1 MLYLSA
7 IGRLPRL
14 RIHAGK
20 VADVA
25 KSVESVRMKSPRLAT
40 MAFVVATGIA
50 AASIGNAVF
59 AHGNVLPQPV
69 DTTALPDIVPN
80 NDTWLTKNPYRGN
93 AVAIKIGESAYGQN
107 CARCHGL
114 EAMSGGIAPDLR
126 YLDKDEAGDE
136 WFAQRYHHGSARDG
150 KVYMP
155 PMGDVLGQKAGW
167 AIRAWLDTK
176 HEE

>member
-1 MLYLSA
+1 MKKTRLST
-7 IGRLPRL
+7 LVL
-14 RIHAGK
+14 
-20 VADVA
+20 
-25 KSVESVRMKSPRLAT
+25 
-40 MAFVVATGIA
+40 VATGVVA
-50 AASIGNAVF
+50 AMSITANVL

-69 DTTALPDIVPN
+69 DTSTLPDLKDG
-80 NDTWLTKNPYRGN
+80 NDNWVTVNPYRGN
-93 AVAIKIGESAYGQN
+93 AAAIKIGESAYGQN

-114 EAMSGGIAPDLR
+114 EAISGGIAPDLR
-126 YLDKDEAGDE
+126 YLDVGEAGDE
-136 WFAQRYHHGSARDG
+136 WFAQRYHHGSVRDG